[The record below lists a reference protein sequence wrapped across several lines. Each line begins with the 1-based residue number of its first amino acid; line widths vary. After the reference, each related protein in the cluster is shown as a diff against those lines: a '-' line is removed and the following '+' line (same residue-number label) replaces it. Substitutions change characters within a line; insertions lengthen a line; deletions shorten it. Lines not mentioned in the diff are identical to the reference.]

1 MGLVSILKIELHP
14 WCQQKPIVEY
24 CRSKGI
30 IIQAYCPL
38 VRAQYFSDPTLTK
51 IAEKVRQVLF
61 FFLIATFMKLKNG
74 ILSVRYRLKRLKP
87 KS

>member
-1 MGLVSILKIELHP
+1 MGFVSILKIELHP

-61 FFLIATFMKLKNG
+61 FFFDRYIHEAQEWDFVCG
-74 ILSVRYRLKRLKP
+74 I
-87 KS
+87 